1 LLEEELKAM
10 VEIDDKLRN
19 KIQKEVVEMNKEM

>member
-10 VEIDDKLRN
+10 VEVDDKLRN